1 MRTTLLV
8 GSLATVLALTAG
20 NSIGADLPAGRDDAA
35 VAGVIDRGALRPVPR
50 AWIAADAAMVVDP
63 TELVVITPD
72 AADADSIAQASAPLG
87 YSVLR
92 RNTLGGL
99 GQVLLVLRI
108 PQGRTGPA
116 AIAEIEALNAGVTAG
131 VNHAYPTPLTSPAL
145 ARLRFADTMMKW
157 PSDGCVAHGAIG
169 LIDTAI
175 DPDVAAGLAA
185 DISSAD
191 FRRDVDRQ
199 TGTDH
204 GTALAAVLAGPGRLV
219 DARIANAVVVGDEP
233 SLEDAAGVDDLL
245 RALDWMVLQGV
256 DVVNI
261 SLAGPYNK
269 ILDIGVQAAAANR
282 LIMVAAVGNDGPS
295 SIPRFP
301 AAFDEV
307 VAVTAVDADQDVYQR
322 AVQGPH
328 VDFAAPGVDV
338 LLPFADPQF
347 VTGTSVAA
355 PFVTALIA
363 ADPRILGPFDPGDV
377 VTELRE
383 RAQDIGETGQDP
395 VFGNGIPLAA
405 GLCS

>member
-1 MRTTLLV
+1 M
-8 GSLATVLALTAG
+8 ATVLAFTAG
-20 NSIGADLPAGRDDAA
+20 TSNAADLPAGRDDGAA
-35 VAGVIDRGALRPVPR
+35 AGTIGRDALRPVPR
-50 AWIAADAAMVVDP
+50 AWIVADAAMVVDAN
-63 TELVVITPD
+63 ELVVVTPN
-72 AADADSIAQASAPLG
+72 AAEADAIAHAAAPLG

-92 RNTLGGL
+92 RDTLGGL

-108 PQGRTGPA
+108 PDGRTGPA
-116 AIAEIEALNAGVTAG
+116 AIAEIEALNDGVTAG
-131 VNHAYPTPLTSPAL
+131 VNHAYPTPLTSPAFT
-145 ARLRFADTMMKW
+145 RLRFADAMMQW
-157 PSDGCVAHGAIG
+157 PSDGCVAHGGIG

-175 DPDVAAGLAA
+175 DPAVAAGLAA
-185 DISSAD
+185 DIVSAD
-191 FRRDVDRQ
+191 FRRDLDRQ

-204 GTALAAVLAGPGRLV
+204 GTALAIVLAGPGRLV
-219 DARIANAVVVGDEP
+219 ESRIANAVVVGDNP
-233 SLEDAAGVDDLL
+233 APEDAAGVDDLL
-245 RALDWMVLQGV
+245 RALDWLVLQGV
-256 DVVNI
+256 SVVNI

-269 ILDIGVQAAAANR
+269 ILDIGVQAAAANG

-307 VAVTAVDADQDVYQR
+307 IAVTAVDADQEVYQR

-347 VTGTSVAA
+347 ATGTSVAA

-395 VFGNGIPLAA
+395 VFGSGIPLAA

>member
-1 MRTTLLV
+1 MRTTLLA
-8 GSLATVLALTAG
+8 SCLATVLAFTAG
-20 NSIGADLPAGRDDAA
+20 TSDAADLPDGQDDGSVTDAIGRD
-35 VAGVIDRGALRPVPR
+35 ALRPVPR
-50 AWIAADAAMVVDP
+50 EWIVADAAMVVDAS
-63 TELVVITPD
+63 ELVVITPD
-72 AADADSIAQASAPLG
+72 AADADAIAEASAPLG

-92 RNTLGGL
+92 RDSLGGL

-116 AIAEIEALNAGVTAG
+116 AIAEIEALNEGVTAG
-131 VNHAYPTPLTSPAL
+131 VNHAYPVPPPSAAMT
-145 ARLRFADTMMKW
+145 RLRFADAMMQW
-157 PSDGCVAHGAIG
+157 PSDGCVAHGGIG

-175 DPDVAAGLAA
+175 DQAVAEGLAA
-185 DISSAD
+185 EISSAD
-191 FRRDVDRQ
+191 FRRDPDRQ
-199 TGTDH
+199 TGTEH
-204 GTALAAVLAGPGRLV
+204 GTALATLLAGPGRLLEP
-219 DARIANAVVVGDEP
+219 RIANAVVVGDNP
-233 SLEDAAGVDDLL
+233 SPEDAAGVDDLL
-245 RALDWMVLQGV
+245 RALDWVMRQGV
-256 DVVNI
+256 EVVNI

-269 ILDIGVQAAAANR
+269 ILDIGVQAAAANG
-282 LIMVAAVGNDGPS
+282 LIIVAAVGNDGPL

-301 AAFDEV
+301 AAFEGV
-307 VAVTAVDADQDVYQR
+307 IAVTAVDANLDVYQQ

-338 LLPFADPQF
+338 LLPFEDPQF

-377 VTELRE
+377 VTELRA

-405 GLCS
+405 GLC